1 MMGHCGFFMAHGR
14 KLRMYRR
21 LLISPKK
28 PDQTEP
34 KVETAAGDKLSELFK
49 SQMA

>member
-1 MMGHCGFFMAHGR
+1 
-14 KLRMYRR
+14 MYRR

-34 KVETAAGDKLSELFK
+34 KVETVVGDKLSELFK
-49 SQMA
+49 CQMA